1 MRSNKEKNIFPFIKQ
16 TIENVYASYG
26 YDEINIPMFV
36 NADLY
41 RKYKGVPG
49 NKFIKFIDRTGDV
62 LVIRPDATFNI
73 LKKVNACGAQT
84 KQRYYYQ
91 TEIVRYM
98 SEDHESN
105 QFLQS
110 GIEFFNDSSPICDS
124 EVISIGIKSLL
135 ALGIDK
141 IRVDIG
147 HSDYI
152 YALFEDE
159 KKLSKKD
166 HQLIHEY
173 IAQKNTV
180 DLDLFLTKK
189 KIDQALSEKVLDL
202 CMLFGD
208 YKTVIKQARDMCI
221 NDTMEKALDNI
232 EQIYA
237 CMEAYDLSSYVYL
250 DLGFSNPMDY
260 YSGMIFKIYADEARE
275 EVISGGRYDALA
287 SKFGSRKHACGFGHN
302 LEISEQLL
310 RNSKTWNDERV
321 LISCLNVKHHEGI
334 KLAENIRRNYGLTV
348 ELNSSKDKF
357 NIKYKNKKF
366 DDSKEFIKYIEGAID

>member
-1 MRSNKEKNIFPFIKQ
+1 MRANKEKNIFPFIKK

-26 YDEINIPMFV
+26 YNEINIPMFV

-73 LKKVNACGAQT
+73 LKKVNACGEKT

-159 KKLSKKD
+159 KKLTKKD

-180 DLDLFLTKK
+180 DLDIFLTKK
-189 KIDQALSEKVLDL
+189 KINQALSAKS
-202 CMLFGD
+202 
-208 YKTVIKQARDMCI
+208 T
-221 NDTMEKALDNI
+221 
-232 EQIYA
+232 
-237 CMEAYDLSSYVYL
+237 
-250 DLGFSNPMDY
+250 
-260 YSGMIFKIYADEARE
+260 
-275 EVISGGRYDALA
+275 
-287 SKFGSRKHACGFGHN
+287 
-302 LEISEQLL
+302 
-310 RNSKTWNDERV
+310 
-321 LISCLNVKHHEGI
+321 
-334 KLAENIRRNYGLTV
+334 
-348 ELNSSKDKF
+348 
-357 NIKYKNKKF
+357 
-366 DDSKEFIKYIEGAID
+366 

>member
-1 MRSNKEKNIFPFIKQ
+1 
-16 TIENVYASYG
+16 
-26 YDEINIPMFV
+26 MFV

-73 LKKVNACGAQT
+73 LKKVNACGEKK

-124 EVISIGIKSLL
+124 EVITIGIKSLL

-180 DLDLFLTKK
+180 DLDIFLTRKNINK
-189 KIDQALSEKVLDL
+189 VLSEKVLDL

-208 YKTVIKQARDMCI
+208 YQTVIKQARDMCI

-237 CMEAYDLSSYVYL
+237 CLDAYDLSSYIYL

-260 YSGMIFKIYADEARE
+260 YSGMIFKIYADEAKE

-287 SKFGSRKHACGFGHN
+287 SKFGARKHACGFGHN

-310 RNSKTWNDERV
+310 SKDKSWSEERV
-321 LISCLNVKHHEGI
+321 LISCLDAKFREGI
-334 KLAENIRRNYGLTV
+334 KLSETIRNKYGLMV
-348 ELNSSKDKF
+348 EFDSSKDGF
-357 NIKYKNKKF
+357 CIKYKDKKY
-366 DDSKEFIKYIEGAID
+366 DNSKEFINYLEDAID